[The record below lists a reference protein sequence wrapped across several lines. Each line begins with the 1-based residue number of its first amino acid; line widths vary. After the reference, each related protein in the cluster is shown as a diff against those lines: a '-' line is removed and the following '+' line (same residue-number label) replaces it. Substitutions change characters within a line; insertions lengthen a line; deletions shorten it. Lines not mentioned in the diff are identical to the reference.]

1 MGATVTVPAQVED
14 QRLFKAAGDPESPL
28 ISSGK
33 NPEMRER
40 NLRTE
45 RVRAMRAISVVEKNE
60 QHLRRVSVVGELRI
74 STSDQCSRCGSRRKT
89 LVISLGWI
97 CTACFDQC
105 KEEAE
110 KLVVARNARYRI
122 PEAYE
127 RAIYS
132 YSKLHLP

>member
-1 MGATVTVPAQVED
+1 MRATATVPAQAED
-14 QRLFKAAGDPESPL
+14 QRLFKAAEDSEAPL

-33 NPEMRER
+33 NPEMKER
-40 NLRTE
+40 DLRME
-45 RVRAMRAISVVEKNE
+45 RGRTMRAISTTKKGE
-60 QHLRRVSVVGELRI
+60 QHLRRVPVVGELRI

-89 LVISLGWI
+89 LVMSLGWI

-127 RAIYS
+127 RAINS
-132 YSKLHLP
+132 YSKLLLP